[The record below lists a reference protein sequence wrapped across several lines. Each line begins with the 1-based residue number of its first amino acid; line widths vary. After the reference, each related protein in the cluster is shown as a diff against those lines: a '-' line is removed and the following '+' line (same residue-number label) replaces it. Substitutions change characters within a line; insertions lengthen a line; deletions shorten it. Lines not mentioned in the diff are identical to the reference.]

1 MNAQTARA
9 IAQNEQR
16 DVISMLVI
24 ERGILE
30 QAQAGNFEFTF
41 EHNPEIPSYIKARL
55 LDGGY
60 GVQTLVLAPPSTH
73 KFKTTVSWK

>member
-1 MNAQTARA
+1 MNAATAKA
-9 IAQNEQR
+9 IALNEQR
-16 DVISMLVI
+16 DFISMLSI

-30 QAQAGNFEFTF
+30 QAQIGEFELIF
-41 EHNPEIPSYIKARL
+41 EHNPEMPAYIKARL

-73 KFKTTVSWK
+73 KYKTTITWK

>member
-1 MNAQTARA
+1 MNAQTANA
-9 IAQNEQR
+9 IARNEPR

-30 QAQAGNFEFTF
+30 KAQAGKFELIF
-41 EHNPEIPSYIKARL
+41 EHNSEMPAYIKARL

-73 KFKTTVSWK
+73 KYKTTITWK